1 MENENEN
8 DFENIYFVF
17 EKISGNGGLQSM
29 KVIHSSIPS
38 VFTYNWKG
46 KEIDRLV
53 KEHDKVM
60 LAIRKGSHCTN
71 VR

>member
-1 MENENEN
+1 MKIILK
-8 DFENIYFVF
+8 IYILF

>member
-1 MENENEN
+1 
-8 DFENIYFVF
+8 
-17 EKISGNGGLQSM
+17 M